1 VPGCLLIPHCVV
13 QCRGARQITT
23 AGALS
28 DEPVGRH
35 HREAPAAVEGGDD
48 GHDIRSAAAH
58 ALCFLME
65 NGSMYPFVSDL
76 IATAISFKRDLL
88 IGLVAGM
95 AFSLGMLVSAPLS
108 RRRATR
114 SELGRLLYSQKQRV
128 VNYLLMALGFAA
140 WSAGVLVLTR
150 LGFRQGRL
158 TPSAAIFVMVLL
170 ALGANLAVLI
180 HILTA
185 RRLARQLI
193 TMGRH
198 RLPVC
203 SASLLPLLKGKLVI
217 PSGAGLVSR

>member
-1 VPGCLLIPHCVV
+1 
-13 QCRGARQITT
+13 
-23 AGALS
+23 
-28 DEPVGRH
+28 
-35 HREAPAAVEGGDD
+35 
-48 GHDIRSAAAH
+48 
-58 ALCFLME
+58 ME

>member
-1 VPGCLLIPHCVV
+1 
-13 QCRGARQITT
+13 
-23 AGALS
+23 
-28 DEPVGRH
+28 
-35 HREAPAAVEGGDD
+35 
-48 GHDIRSAAAH
+48 
-58 ALCFLME
+58 
-65 NGSMYPFVSDL
+65 MYPFVSDL

-158 TPSAAIFVMVLL
+158 TPPAAIFVMVLL

-193 TMGRH
+193 TMGA
-198 RLPVC
+198 P
-203 SASLLPLLKGKLVI
+203 
-217 PSGAGLVSR
+217 PSAGLQRIIASAAKG

>member
-1 VPGCLLIPHCVV
+1 
-13 QCRGARQITT
+13 
-23 AGALS
+23 
-28 DEPVGRH
+28 
-35 HREAPAAVEGGDD
+35 
-48 GHDIRSAAAH
+48 
-58 ALCFLME
+58 ME

-95 AFSLGMLVSAPLS
+95 AFSLGMLASAPLC

-158 TPSAAIFVMVLL
+158 TPSARHFRHGSSRAW
-170 ALGANLAVLI
+170 
-180 HILTA
+180 
-185 RRLARQLI
+185 RQF
-193 TMGRH
+193 GRAH
-198 RLPVC
+198 PH
-203 SASLLPLLKGKLVI
+203 PDG
-217 PSGAGLVSR
+217 